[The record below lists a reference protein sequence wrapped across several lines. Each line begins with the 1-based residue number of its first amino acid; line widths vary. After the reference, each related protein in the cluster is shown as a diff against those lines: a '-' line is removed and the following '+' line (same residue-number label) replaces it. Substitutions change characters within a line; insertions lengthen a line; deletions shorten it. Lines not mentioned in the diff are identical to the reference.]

1 MESRKLWQIIRDFL
15 FSKTNKEFLIFLFF
29 LALSGFFWLF
39 LALNESYE
47 KEFAIP
53 VTITDV
59 PKNIMLTSD
68 ETDTVKI
75 TIRDKGTTLLTYMYG
90 KALPQVRISYKT
102 YARNDGTG
110 SIPMGE
116 LQ

>member
-1 MESRKLWQIIRDFL
+1 MDRRNLWQMIRDFL
-15 FSKTNKEFLIFLFF
+15 FSKTNREFLIFLFF
-29 LALSGFFWLF
+29 LALSAFFWAF

-68 ETDTVKI
+68 ETDTVRI
-75 TIRDKGTTLLTYMYG
+75 TIRDKGTTH
-90 KALPQVRISYKT
+90 ADHHDRRI
-102 YARNDGTG
+102 
-110 SIPMGE
+110 
-116 LQ
+116 